1 MEFYQKYQKMMQSNI
16 KNKIKELGLIAEDHL
31 LKPRLQETGSY
42 SNNLGY
48 VGGKGFCD
56 YDYVSLSI
64 RLVGTKEQI
73 NQFWLDNDFEIK
85 DTWKSEVNEKYLNG
99 YIDMN
104 KQLLKIKLI

>member
-1 MEFYQKYQKMMQSNI
+1 M
-16 KNKIKELGLIAEDHL
+16 
-31 LKPRLQETGSY
+31 
-42 SNNLGY
+42 
-48 VGGKGFCD
+48 
-56 YDYVSLSI
+56 
-64 RLVGTKEQI
+64 GTKERI

>member
-1 MEFYQKYQKMMQSNI
+1 MKNSI
-16 KNKIKELGLIAEDHL
+16 KNQIKELSLIAEDHL
-31 LKPRLQETGSY
+31 LKPKLEEVGSY
-42 SNNLGY
+42 SNDLGY

-56 YDYVSLSI
+56 YDYVSESI

-85 DTWKSEVNEKYLNG
+85 DSWKAEVNEKYLNG
-99 YIDMN
+99 YIDTN